1 MAGRHAIVF
10 VYKDNKEEVTS
21 DQVSNTEIQLI
32 IYINNRYIYN
42 NDIICIYVFCINI

>member
-21 DQVSNTEIQLI
+21 DQV
-32 IYINNRYIYN
+32 NNVN
-42 NDIICIYVFCINI
+42 SSV